1 MADIHG
7 KVTTSQNIGGRV
19 SASSA
24 VNGDIDK
31 DVKDRLYRDYNLL
44 HNKPS
49 IEGVELKGNKKLEDF
64 GIPYVFYGTR
74 EQFDSDPTLITIEK
88 AIYVYWDY
96 QKDSEGNDIPGI
108 KVGDGK
114 GYLIDAP
121 FADSLY
127 YSHIRDMVI
136 HVTQEDRDRWDEK
149 VRCYMDPVT
158 PENLV
163 FTTSSSKGE

>member
-7 KVTTSQNIGGRV
+7 KVTTSQSIGGRV
-19 SASSA
+19 STSSA

-49 IEGVELKGNKKLEDF
+49 IEGVELKGNKYLADF
-64 GIPYVFYGTR
+64 GIPYIFYGTR
-74 EQFDSDPTLITIEK
+74 EYFDSQPSLITINQ
-88 AIYVYWDY
+88 AVYVYWDFE
-96 QKDSEGNDIPGI
+96 QDSEGNDIPGI

-121 FADSLY
+121 FTSDPY
-127 YSHIRDMVI
+127 YNHIRNQFI
-136 HVTQEDRDRWDEK
+136 HI
-149 VRCYMDPVT
+149 T
-158 PENLV
+158 PEEREYWNNKIRCFINPEDTETLV
-163 FTTSSSKGE
+163 FTTN